1 MAMRTSRARCPAALA
16 RAMVS
21 VAVLSVAVLSVASV
35 ISLSSVRM
43 SRSGCLLDLGPL
55 SALRLS
61 AT

>member
-16 RAMVS
+16 RAMVAVEVTS
-21 VAVLSVAVLSVASV
+21 VVSD

-55 SALRLS
+55 SAQRLS

>member
-16 RAMVS
+16 RAMVAVVVS
-21 VAVLSVAVLSVASV
+21 VASVASV

-55 SALRLS
+55 SAQRLS